1 MKRKENELTSREKEV
16 LKYITL
22 PSKEIA
28 KRLFVERN
36 TIQTHINNILK
47 KFKASNRQTALLK
60 ALELGLLKIE
70 EIER

>member
-1 MKRKENELTSREKEV
+1 MRRKENELTSREKEV

-60 ALELGLLKIE
+60 ALELGIVKCEDIV
-70 EIER
+70 R